1 MSSLRDRHA
10 GKVAYATV
18 EAARPGDA
26 RTAWSSD
33 DGERETQPRV
43 PIIGLD
49 SGCIPGTAPG
59 CSAAALERAGKDIV
73 RSRMALARQKLK
85 QGERK

>member
-1 MSSLRDRHA
+1 MSSLRDCHA

-33 DGERETQPRV
+33 DDEREQKPRV
-43 PIIGLD
+43 PIIGVD
-49 SGCIPGTAPG
+49 PGAIPGSQPG
-59 CSAAALERAGKDIV
+59 GELGAAAYLERCGKDIL
-73 RSRMALARQKLK
+73 RGHLK
-85 QGERK
+85 RTRRRDHR